1 MIKTVR
7 NSNNN
12 KVVGISVN
20 GKRYSV
26 SKELCHA
33 LSREEEAIKRKAI
46 QLKEKAESLNSKI
59 ENKFYEGVS
68 HEFDLK
74 FKFNSDNTVNSEECV
89 VTFNKEYSQ
98 EDRDFILM
106 ILVSFT
112 EGLNQAQRKRT
123 IELNRQ
129 LKSSYQS
136 IEGDAA

>member
-33 LSREEEAIKRKAI
+33 LSREEELTKRKAI
-46 QLKEKAESLNSKI
+46 QLKQKADQLNSEI
-59 ENKFYEGVS
+59 RNKYYEG
-68 HEFDLK
+68 EGIPFDLK
-74 FKFNSDNTVNSEECV
+74 LKFNTDNTVNGNESI

-98 EDRDFILM
+98 EDREFILM
-106 ILVSFT
+106 MLECYT
-112 EGLNQAQRKRT
+112 DALNEAQLKRT
-123 IELNRQ
+123 KELNAQ
-129 LKSSYQS
+129 LKSRYQS
-136 IEGDAA
+136 IEDDVA